1 MFAKKFNSLF
11 CLSLFLGMIAV
22 ILGALGSHALKEVLR
37 PEQLESFTIGVRYQM
52 THVLLLMVVL
62 LTSYFD
68 EDVKQTSFWLT
79 IIGILL
85 FSGSIYLLNLQEL
98 LGVKLSFLGPVTPI
112 GGLFLIANWGFLA
125 LKAFKR

>member
-1 MFAKKFNSLF
+1 MKIKVSIT
-11 CLSLFLGMIAV
+11 LFLGMIAV

-98 LGVKLSFLGPVTPI
+98 LGTKLSFLGPVTPI

>member
-1 MFAKKFNSLF
+1 MKIKVSITLF
-11 CLSLFLGMIAV
+11 SGMIAV

-52 THVLLLMVVL
+52 THVLLLLVVL

-112 GGLFLIANWGFLA
+112 GGIFLITNWGFLA
-125 LKAFKR
+125 LKSLKR

>member
-1 MFAKKFNSLF
+1 MKIKVSII
-11 CLSLFLGMIAV
+11 LFLGMIAV

-62 LTSYFD
+62 LTSYF
-68 EDVKQTSFWLT
+68 EEGIKLTSFWLT

-112 GGLFLIANWGFLA
+112 GGLFLITNWGYLA
-125 LKAFKR
+125 LKALKR

>member
-1 MFAKKFNSLF
+1 MKIKVSIT
-11 CLSLFLGMIAV
+11 LFLGMIAV
-22 ILGALGSHALKEVLR
+22 ILGALGSHALKEVLS

-52 THVLLLMVVL
+52 THVLLLMIVL
-62 LTSYFD
+62 LTSYF
-68 EDVKQTSFWLT
+68 EERIKQTSFWLT
-79 IIGILL
+79 IVGILL
-85 FSGSIYLLNLQEL
+85 FSGSIYLLNLQQL

>member
-1 MFAKKFNSLF
+1 MKIKVSITLF
-11 CLSLFLGMIAV
+11 SGMIAV
-22 ILGALGSHALKEVLR
+22 ILGALGSHALKEVLS

-62 LTSYFD
+62 LTSYFN

-112 GGLFLIANWGFLA
+112 GGLFLITNWGFLA

>member
-1 MFAKKFNSLF
+1 MKIKVSIM
-11 CLSLFLGMIAV
+11 LFLGMIAV

-52 THVLLLMVVL
+52 THVLLLTVVL

-98 LGVKLSFLGPVTPI
+98 LGTKLSFLGPVTPI

>member
-1 MFAKKFNSLF
+1 MKIKVSIT
-11 CLSLFLGMIAV
+11 LFLGMTAV
-22 ILGALGSHALKEVLR
+22 ILGALGSHALKEVLS

-62 LTSYFD
+62 LTSYF
-68 EDVKQTSFWLT
+68 EEGIKLTSFWLT
-79 IIGILL
+79 MVGILL
-85 FSGSIYLLNLQEL
+85 FSGSIYLLNLQQL

>member
-1 MFAKKFNSLF
+1 MKIKVSIT
-11 CLSLFLGMIAV
+11 LFLGMIAV
-22 ILGALGSHALKEVLR
+22 ILGALGSHALKEVLS

-62 LTSYFD
+62 LTSHFD

-79 IIGILL
+79 SVGILL
-85 FSGSIYLLNLQEL
+85 FSGSIYLLNLQQL

-112 GGLFLIANWGFLA
+112 GGLFLITNWGFLA
-125 LKAFKR
+125 LKSLKG

>member
-1 MFAKKFNSLF
+1 MKIKVSIT
-11 CLSLFLGMIAV
+11 LFLGMIAV
-22 ILGALGSHALKEVLR
+22 ILGALGSHALKEVLS

-52 THVLLLMVVL
+52 THVLLLMIVL

-79 IIGILL
+79 IVGILL
-85 FSGSIYLLNLQEL
+85 FSGSIYLLNLQQL

>member
-1 MFAKKFNSLF
+1 MKIKVSIT
-11 CLSLFLGMIAV
+11 LFLGMISV
-22 ILGALGSHALKEVLR
+22 ILGAIVSHALKEVLS

-52 THVLLLMVVL
+52 THVLLLMIVL

-79 IIGILL
+79 IVGILL
-85 FSGSIYLLNLQEL
+85 FSGSIYLLNLQQL

-112 GGLFLIANWGFLA
+112 GGLFLITNWGFLVLKA
-125 LKAFKR
+125 LKR

>member
-1 MFAKKFNSLF
+1 MKIKVSIM
-11 CLSLFLGMIAV
+11 LFLGMIAV

-62 LTSYFD
+62 LTSHFD

-79 IIGILL
+79 SVGILL
-85 FSGSIYLLNLQEL
+85 FSGSIYLLNLQQL

>member
-1 MFAKKFNSLF
+1 MKIKVSIM
-11 CLSLFLGMIAV
+11 LFLGMIAV

-52 THVLLLMVVL
+52 THVILLMIVL
-62 LTSYFD
+62 LTSYF
-68 EDVKQTSFWLT
+68 EERIKQTSFWLT
-79 IIGILL
+79 IVGILL

>member
-1 MFAKKFNSLF
+1 MKIKVSIT
-11 CLSLFLGMIAV
+11 LFLGMITV
-22 ILGALGSHALKEVLR
+22 ILGALGSHALKEVLS

-52 THVLLLMVVL
+52 THVLLLMIVL

-79 IIGILL
+79 IVGILL
-85 FSGSIYLLNLQEL
+85 FSGSIYFLNLQQL
-98 LGVKLSFLGPVTPI
+98 LRVKLSFLGPVTPI
-112 GGLFLIANWGFLA
+112 GGLFLITNWGFLA

>member
-1 MFAKKFNSLF
+1 MKIKVSIM
-11 CLSLFLGMIAV
+11 LFLGMIAV
-22 ILGALGSHALKEVLR
+22 ILGALGAHALKEVLR

-68 EDVKQTSFWLT
+68 ENVKQTSFWLT

>member
-1 MFAKKFNSLF
+1 MKIKVSIT
-11 CLSLFLGMIAV
+11 LFLGMITV
-22 ILGALGSHALKEVLR
+22 ILGALESHALKEVLS

-52 THVLLLMVVL
+52 THVLLLMIVL

-79 IIGILL
+79 IVGILL
-85 FSGSIYLLNLQEL
+85 FSGSIYLLNLQQL

>member
-1 MFAKKFNSLF
+1 MKIKVSIM
-11 CLSLFLGMIAV
+11 LFLGMIAV
-22 ILGALGSHALKEVLR
+22 ILGALGSHALKEVLS

-62 LTSYFD
+62 LTSYFN

-112 GGLFLIANWGFLA
+112 GGLFLITNWGFLA
-125 LKAFKR
+125 LKSLKR

>member
-1 MFAKKFNSLF
+1 MKIKVSIT
-11 CLSLFLGMIAV
+11 LFLGMIAV
-22 ILGALGSHALKEVLR
+22 ILGALGSHALKEVLS

-68 EDVKQTSFWLT
+68 ENVKQTSFWLT
-79 IIGILL
+79 VIGILL
-85 FSGSIYLLNLQEL
+85 FSGSIYLLNLQQL

>member
-1 MFAKKFNSLF
+1 MKIKVSIM
-11 CLSLFLGMIAV
+11 LFLGMIAV
-22 ILGALGSHALKEVLR
+22 ILGALGSHALKEVLS

-62 LTSYFD
+62 LTSYFN

-112 GGLFLIANWGFLA
+112 GGLFLITNWGYLA
-125 LKAFKR
+125 LKALKR

>member
-1 MFAKKFNSLF
+1 MKIKVSIT
-11 CLSLFLGMIAV
+11 LFLGMIAV
-22 ILGALGSHALKEVLR
+22 ILGALGSHALKEVLS

-68 EDVKQTSFWLT
+68 EDAKQTSFWLT

-85 FSGSIYLLNLQEL
+85 FSGSIYLLNLQQL